1 MAKGMRNSYQKNE
14 DNAIERCDY
23 NGKKTNNNRFRTVK
37 FIADHGPMKLGD
49 ILPGV
54 DGWTAAYLIS
64 HGIAVAVG
72 KR

>member
-14 DNAIERCDY
+14 DECIARCDY
-23 NGKKTNNNRFRTVK
+23 NDGKKHDRRYRTVK

-64 HGIAVAVG
+64 HGIAVAYG